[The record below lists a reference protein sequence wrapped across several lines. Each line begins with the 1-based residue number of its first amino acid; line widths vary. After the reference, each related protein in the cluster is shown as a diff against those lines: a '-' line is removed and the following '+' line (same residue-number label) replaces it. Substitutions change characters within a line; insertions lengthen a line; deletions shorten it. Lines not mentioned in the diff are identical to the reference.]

1 MEKSKKEF
9 LEYLKYERSY
19 SEKTVL
25 NYDKDLNVF
34 LDFCILKK
42 INNYKEVDFDFIR
55 SYLKFLYRLKYSNK
69 TICRHLSS
77 LRSFFKYLLK
87 ENIIESNPCLLISSP
102 KKEQRL
108 PYFINEID
116 LE

>member
-1 MEKSKKEF
+1 MEKSKKKF

-34 LDFCILKK
+34 LDFCTSKK

-55 SYLKFLYRLKYSNK
+55 SYLKFLYSLTYFDFFCKGRFFSL
-69 TICRHLSS
+69 HL
-77 LRSFFKYLLK
+77 RKNDVK
-87 ENIIESNPCLLISSP
+87 
-102 KKEQRL
+102 
-108 PYFINEID
+108 
-116 LE
+116 